1 MPNYGI
7 YSKLLKFDRTPEEAN
22 DAAHDQAIQETVAGL
37 EVLPK
42 GSILDE
48 SKNINNTWTLGG
60 GVYPSFA
67 HESNQNV
74 IRGLAAN
81 TIISRRCHINGHASV
96 FGVTFTDDNQPDAT
110 ELVRIGPGAAV
121 SFVNC
126 IFRRDAASTD
136 SIVYVSAAG
145 AGLNAETVSF
155 VGCIFIEGGATT
167 IDNQTGSAARVQAI
181 GCVNLTGNVRL
192 DGTLPPAAVA
202 ITETGTIGI

>member
-145 AGLNAETVSF
+145 AGLNAATVSF

>member
-48 SKNINNTWTLGG
+48 SKKANNTWTLGG
-60 GVYPSFA
+60 GVYPSFT
-67 HESNQNV
+67 HEANENV

-81 TIISRRCHINGHASV
+81 TIIPRRCQINGHSSV
-96 FGVTFTDDNQPDAT
+96 FGVTFTDSMQPDAT
-110 ELVRIGPGAAV
+110 ELVRIGPGIAV

-126 IFRRDAASTD
+126 IFRWDEASTN
-136 SIVYVSAAG
+136 SIVFVSNQG
-145 AGLNAETVSF
+145 AGVVDPAVVF
-155 VGCIFIEGGATT
+155 IGCTFINGGSTT
-167 IDNQTGSAARVQAI
+167 IDNQTGSAAKVQAI
-181 GCVNLTGNVRL
+181 GCVNLTPNV
-192 DGTLPPAAVA
+192 TLGS
-202 ITETGTIGI
+202 ITETGTVRVA

>member
-48 SKNINNTWTLGG
+48 SKIINNTWTLGG
-60 GVYPSFA
+60 GVYPSFT
-67 HESNQNV
+67 HEANQNV

-126 IFRRDAASTD
+126 IFRRSDASTD
-136 SIVYVSAAG
+136 NIVFVSDQG
-145 AGLNAETVSF
+145 AGLAAATASF
-155 VGCIFIEGGATT
+155 VGCTFIEGGDTT
-167 IDNQTGSAARVQAI
+167 INNESGTALLVQAI
-181 GCVNLTGNVRL
+181 GCVNLTGNTRL
-192 DGTLPPAAVA
+192 DGTSPPHAAV
-202 ITETGTIGI
+202 ITETGTIGA

>member
-22 DAAHDQAIQETVAGL
+22 DAAHDQAIEEAVAGL

-42 GSILDE
+42 GSILKE
-48 SKNINNTWTLGG
+48 NKNINNTWTLGG
-60 GVYPSFA
+60 GVYPSFTHDA
-67 HESNQNV
+67 NQNV

-96 FGVTFTDDNQPDAT
+96 FGVTFTDANQPDAT

-126 IFRRDAASTD
+126 IFRRSDASTD
-136 SIVYVSAAG
+136 NIAFVSDQG
-145 AGLNAETVSF
+145 AGLAAATTSF
-155 VGCIFIEGGATT
+155 VGCIFIDGGAVT
-167 IDNQTGSAARVQAI
+167 INNESGSAGQVQAI
-181 GCVNLTGNVRL
+181 GCVNLTGNASL
-192 DGTLPPAAVA
+192 GTV
-202 ITETGTIGI
+202 TETGTIGI